1 MARKKLSL
9 AGKYAVSLI
18 LVLMVFLPLLVTI
31 ISSLKIPGSLDAQ
44 SPLWISSS
52 DMTLNNYLSVFKE
65 RYLVRAFT
73 NTIKIV
79 AVSIF
84 FNVLVG
90 SITAYCLER
99 FEFRFKKIIY
109 ILFYLAMMVPT
120 NIVEIAR
127 FQVIRGMGLYN
138 TLGAPIVIYIAA
150 NLMQLYI
157 YRQFISGISVS
168 LDESAMLDGCGY
180 FRIFAQIIFPLLTP
194 ATATARGDFFI
205 GADLIIKD
213 NGNGDVGVFAKAYMS
228 IPVDEVYITIYLDRW
243 DADAERWR
251 QVTYYDAEF
260 YAKDYP
266 DGLTDPTVDITFL
279 NQKKGYDYRLRG
291 VFAAVHNG
299 LFEGFSPVT
308 AGIRIE

>member
-1 MARKKLSL
+1 MARKKISL

-44 SPLWISSS
+44 SPLWISAR

-157 YRQFISGISVS
+157 YRQFISGILVS

-194 ATATARGDFFI
+194 ATAT
-205 GADLIIKD
+205 LVIIKTVSIVND
-213 NGNGDVGVFAKAYMS
+213 MYIPYLYM
-228 IPVDEVYITIYLDRW
+228 PKNQNKTLTTFLMR
-243 DADAERWR
+243 
-251 QVTYYDAEF
+251 
-260 YAKDYP
+260 YAGAQQNSWP
-266 DGLTDPTVDITFL
+266 LLAAGIIVVALPTVLLYVFF
-279 NQKKGYDYRLRG
+279 QKYII
-291 VFAAVHNG
+291 
-299 LFEGFSPVT
+299 EGIT
-308 AGIRIE
+308 AGAVKE

>member
-1 MARKKLSL
+1 MARKKISL

-44 SPLWISSS
+44 SPLWISAR

-150 NLMQLYI
+150 NLMQ
-157 YRQFISGISVS
+157 
-168 LDESAMLDGCGY
+168 
-180 FRIFAQIIFPLLTP
+180 IFPLLTP
-194 ATATARGDFFI
+194 ATAT
-205 GADLIIKD
+205 LVIIKTVSIVND
-213 NGNGDVGVFAKAYMS
+213 MYIPYLYM
-228 IPVDEVYITIYLDRW
+228 PKNQNKTLTTFLMR
-243 DADAERWR
+243 
-251 QVTYYDAEF
+251 
-260 YAKDYP
+260 YAGAQQNSWP
-266 DGLTDPTVDITFL
+266 LLAAGIIVVALPTVLLYIFF
-279 NQKKGYDYRLRG
+279 QKYII
-291 VFAAVHNG
+291 
-299 LFEGFSPVT
+299 EGIT
-308 AGIRIE
+308 AGAVKE

>member
-1 MARKKLSL
+1 MARKKISL

-44 SPLWISSS
+44 SPLWISAR

-150 NLMQLYI
+150 NLMQHYI
-157 YRQFISGISVS
+157 YRQFISGISVT

-194 ATATARGDFFI
+194 ATAT
-205 GADLIIKD
+205 LVIIKTVSIVND
-213 NGNGDVGVFAKAYMS
+213 MYIPYLYM
-228 IPVDEVYITIYLDRW
+228 PKNQNKTLTTFLMR
-243 DADAERWR
+243 
-251 QVTYYDAEF
+251 
-260 YAKDYP
+260 YAGAQQNSWP
-266 DGLTDPTVDITFL
+266 LLAAGIIVVALPTVLLYVFF
-279 NQKKGYDYRLRG
+279 QKYII
-291 VFAAVHNG
+291 
-299 LFEGFSPVT
+299 EGIT
-308 AGIRIE
+308 AGAVKE

>member
-1 MARKKLSL
+1 MARKKISL

-18 LVLMVFLPLLVTI
+18 LVHMVFLPLLVTI

-44 SPLWISSS
+44 SPLWISAR

-194 ATATARGDFFI
+194 ATAT
-205 GADLIIKD
+205 LVIIKTVSIVND
-213 NGNGDVGVFAKAYMS
+213 MYIPYLYM
-228 IPVDEVYITIYLDRW
+228 PKNQNKTLTTFLMR
-243 DADAERWR
+243 
-251 QVTYYDAEF
+251 
-260 YAKDYP
+260 YAGAQQNSWP
-266 DGLTDPTVDITFL
+266 LLAAGIIVVALPTVLLYVFF
-279 NQKKGYDYRLRG
+279 QKYII
-291 VFAAVHNG
+291 
-299 LFEGFSPVT
+299 EGIT
-308 AGIRIE
+308 AGAVKE